1 MILLPNNNQYIH
13 VEFYSNT
20 VKSTFSELIR
30 QKYTSIPGY
39 VSKPSPNDSDRN
51 IQTHGSFIIKV
62 LTSQEKRSSL
72 TEYAGL
78 QVSTLN
84 LLIID

>member
-1 MILLPNNNQYIH
+1 MILFPNNNQYMWN
-13 VEFYSNT
+13 FYSNAL
-20 VKSTFSELIR
+20 KFTFSELIR